1 MDRWIHNSTNIR
13 NYVKNQ
19 LFLNNI
25 NFLDNFRN
33 LHFFL
38 ITFFLF
44 KYILNLN
51 KIPDLENRHLLPLHR
66 LTWYT
71 DLEQLKLLNMMPT
84 CLHRLS
90 TPRAWSLSGAPW
102 IWFWCCSCWLPWPSL
117 SSEAWCEQQHQK
129 CWEMRLQWHS
139 NRLTWRC
146 SCPPCAGSYG
156 LSTGGLLHLPS
167 ALWALPEGPRRLPP
181 CHGDCC
187 VSLLARSIL
196 LLLTDPFSNEL
207 RA

>member
-1 MDRWIHNSTNIR
+1 
-13 NYVKNQ
+13 
-19 LFLNNI
+19 
-25 NFLDNFRN
+25 
-33 LHFFL
+33 
-38 ITFFLF
+38 
-44 KYILNLN
+44 
-51 KIPDLENRHLLPLHR
+51 
-66 LTWYT
+66 
-71 DLEQLKLLNMMPT
+71 MPT

-90 TPRAWSLSGAPW
+90 MPRAWSLSGAPW

-129 CWEMRLQWHS
+129 CWEMRLQRHS

-181 CHGDCC
+181 CYGDCC
-187 VSLLARSIL
+187 VSLLASDRQRSQHLIAAHWPVFKRAASLTSL
-196 LLLTDPFSNEL
+196 LCCLSVRLIEKPFFIITAAMSKGPNV
-207 RA
+207 RRTFCPSVR